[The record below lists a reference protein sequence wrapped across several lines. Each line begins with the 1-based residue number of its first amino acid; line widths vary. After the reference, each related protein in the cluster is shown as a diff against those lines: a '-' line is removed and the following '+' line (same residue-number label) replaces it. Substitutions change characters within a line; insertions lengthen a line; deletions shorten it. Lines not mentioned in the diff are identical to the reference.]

1 MVDQDSEGYI
11 DVNVFVYWLGNH
23 PTLGRT
29 SYEWVRKIE
38 GASRGKYVTSALTLY
53 QIMVIIAGLTEKNL
67 KERELVEEVVNSI
80 EGLPGLRIMPLTMED
95 LIEAAKLMK
104 EYSLDYEDA
113 IHLAS
118 ALKSRAK
125 EIISNDVD
133 FDRTPLKRRFI

>member
-53 QIMVIIAGLTEKNL
+53 QIMVIIAGLTGKNL
-67 KERELVEEVVNSI
+67 KNQELVEEVVNSI
-80 EGLPGLRIMPLTMED
+80 EGLSSLRIMPLTMED

>member
-53 QIMVIIAGLTEKNL
+53 QIMVIIAGLTGKNL
-67 KERELVEEVVNSI
+67 KDQELVEEAVNSI

>member
-1 MVDQDSEGYI
+1 MVDQNSEGYI

-53 QIMVIIAGLTEKNL
+53 QIMVIIAGLTGKNL
-67 KERELVEEVVNSI
+67 KNQELVEEVVNSI
-80 EGLPGLRIMPLTMED
+80 EGLSSLRIMPLTMED